1 MKTRLTPFVYAAGRA
16 NSRRRVNDSRVTT
29 DPSARDRAVI
39 LWKPLALLAVVALA
53 SLSAAGCAKGG
64 DRSSTTT
71 VATAP
76 AAPAATSAGSAT
88 AASKL
93 SGAAQGDAAHG
104 KTIYAAKCA
113 ACHGQTGAEGA
124 AGPSL
129 KNEKSRKNYAQTVA
143 WIKDPLSPM
152 PKLYP
157 DSLSAKDVADV
168 AAFVQ
173 TL

>member
-1 MKTRLTPFVYAAGRA
+1 VSSATHARLAPRTPSKTF
-16 NSRRRVNDSRVTT
+16 
-29 DPSARDRAVI
+29 
-39 LWKPLALLAVVALA
+39 ALLVAGALA
-53 SLSAAGCAKGG
+53 ALLAAGCAKHA
-64 DRSSTTT
+64 DR
-71 VATAP
+71 TAEG
-76 AAPAATSAGSAT
+76 AAPAAASAGSAT
-88 AASKL
+88 AAN

-104 KTIYAAKCA
+104 KTIYAATCA
-113 ACHGQTGAEGA
+113 GCHGPTGTEGG

-129 KNEKSRKNYAQTVA
+129 KDEKHRKTYAQTVA

-157 DSLSAKDVADV
+157 DTLSTKDVADV

>member
-1 MKTRLTPFVYAAGRA
+1 M
-16 NSRRRVNDSRVTT
+16 NDSHVDTK
-29 DPSARDRAVI
+29 PSARNRAVM
-39 LWKPLALLAVVALA
+39 LSKPLARFAAGALAVLV
-53 SLSAAGCAKGG
+53 AAGCAKGG
-64 DRSSTTT
+64 DRSSS
-71 VATAP
+71 TAP
-76 AAPAATSAGSAT
+76 VAPAATSAGAAT

-104 KTIYAAKCA
+104 KTIFIASCA
-113 ACHGQTGAEGA
+113 ACHGQTGAQGT

-143 WIKDPLSPM
+143 WIKEPLSPM